1 MDRTGRVGIV
11 GGGQLAV
18 MMAEAADE
26 LGVEVVGLVR
36 SSDDPL
42 LAIVPDA
49 FVGDATSAADL
60 RRLSRSSDVI
70 TFDHELVDHRVI
82 AELEAEGIVF
92 RPGSTA
98 LAIAT
103 DKRRQA
109 GLFEALE
116 LAQPRTIVVNDV
128 FAALQ
133 AIDRFD
139 GAAVLKTATGGYDGR
154 GVLLDVTE
162 SSIREWFSSAPVD
175 VLVQRAVPIDHELAV
190 QVVRGV
196 DGSVVAY
203 PPVLTVQ
210 SAGMCSHVHVPS
222 SLGAEIEN
230 EAALIART
238 IAEAIDVIGLL
249 TVEFFVSGDALLV
262 NELAARPHNSGHL
275 TIEACRTS
283 QFANHLRAVAGL
295 ALGSSDLVVP
305 AAAMVNLVGE
315 VRNDHDLLEDES
327 DVKVHLYGKKPRP
340 GHKIGHVT
348 AVAGS
353 PSAAVERAVETADRL
368 RAERVAS

>member
-1 MDRTGRVGIV
+1 MDRAGRVGIV

-18 MMAEAADE
+18 MMAEAADA
-26 LGVEVVGLVR
+26 LDVEVVGLVR

-42 LAIVPDA
+42 LAIMSDA
-49 FVGDATSAADL
+49 FVGDATSATDL
-60 RRLSRSSDVI
+60 RRLARDSDVI

-82 AELEAEGIVF
+82 AVLEAEGIVF

-116 LAQPRTIVVNDV
+116 LAQPQTIVVNDV
-128 FAALQ
+128 RAALQ
-133 AIDRFD
+133 VIDHFG

-162 SSIREWFSSAPVD
+162 SSVRDWFPSAPVD

-222 SLGAEIEN
+222 GLGAEVEN
-230 EAALIART
+230 EASLTART
-238 IAEAIDVIGLL
+238 IAEAIDVVGIL
-249 TVEFFVSGDALLV
+249 TVEFFVSGGALVV

-275 TIEACRTS
+275 TIEACCTS

-295 ALGSSDLVVP
+295 ALGPTDLIVP
-305 AAAMVNLVGE
+305 AAAMINLVGE

-340 GHKIGHVT
+340 GRKIGHVT

-368 RAERVAS
+368 RVERVAS